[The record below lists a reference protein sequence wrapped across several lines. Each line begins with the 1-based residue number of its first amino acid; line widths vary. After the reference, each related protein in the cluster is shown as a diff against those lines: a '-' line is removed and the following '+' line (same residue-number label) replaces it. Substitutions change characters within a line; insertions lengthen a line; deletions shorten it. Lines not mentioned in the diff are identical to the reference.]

1 MPVGWRR
8 ELGRYSTSSQRFHLA
23 PRISQLLCGIYLG
36 CSQLYDTRL
45 TDDQD
50 EQHDDDPAEE
60 QIVSRHLQQLP
71 F

>member
-1 MPVGWRR
+1 M
-8 ELGRYSTSSQRFHLA
+8 SSRTLFDKQIRATVAVKVFIWPPGSA
-23 PRISQLLCGIYLG
+23 NLCDIYLG

-45 TDDQD
+45 ADDQD

>member
-1 MPVGWRR
+1 MLNASRERR
-8 ELGRYSTSSQRFHLA
+8 MRYCCRQRFHLA
-23 PRISQLLCGIYLG
+23 PRISQLLCDIYLG
-36 CSQLYDTRL
+36 FSQLYDARL
-45 TDDQD
+45 ADDQD